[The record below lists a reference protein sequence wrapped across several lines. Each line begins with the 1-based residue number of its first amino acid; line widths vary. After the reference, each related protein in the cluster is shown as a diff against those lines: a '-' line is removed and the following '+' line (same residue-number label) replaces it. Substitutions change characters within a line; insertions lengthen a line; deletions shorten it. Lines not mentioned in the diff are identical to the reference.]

1 MMLSTDVGMDYRTS
15 IRDRLTEKKSELV
28 STESSLKKY
37 VGDVRRR
44 RPLMG
49 RLGPSVK
56 RIPAGLRLGPKVVPS
71 PSPPKHENNE
81 SEVRGRDEEEEEEE
95 EELVEDPPVKK
106 SRVIVVNESKMSR
119 DEALEAKKK
128 DTRETQ
134 RNKRMFGNLMGT
146 LQKFKREETR
156 VLSSTREAKKREV
169 EKKIEDRSEKEREDA
184 RRQKT
189 ELLAERS
196 RKQKEIRLLQIQMKR
211 VEEFEVWETS
221 KRRQMGFIR
230 TKTGPPLF
238 YLPKVHNDQSM
249 TALEETM
256 DTIEEE
262 IKLTKSKFEEDL
274 LKMEH
279 SKPQSVNGSNIEH
292 NGKQVIEEEK
302 TIKIVVD
309 NKDAVANVCHRVPN
323 ENKHPIVINIDE
335 VHAHSEKE
343 NGQDS
348 AIKTEKT
355 EKNEDAPIKSKSDPS
370 LKVGVKRQLDKSRV
384 TLAPKVEANEKVS
397 DHIDAAKKKDKTKS
411 LKDEKYIHE
420 HLEKPR
426 EKSPLPPKQ
435 PDSLKNHQQEE
446 KRI

>member
-1 MMLSTDVGMDYRTS
+1 
-15 IRDRLTEKKSELV
+15 
-28 STESSLKKY
+28 
-37 VGDVRRR
+37 
-44 RPLMG
+44 
-49 RLGPSVK
+49 
-56 RIPAGLRLGPKVVPS
+56 
-71 PSPPKHENNE
+71 
-81 SEVRGRDEEEEEEE
+81 
-95 EELVEDPPVKK
+95 
-106 SRVIVVNESKMSR
+106 MSR

-279 SKPQSVNGSNIEH
+279 RLDSEGSMSEDDDEEFAEKPKSIISKPQSVNGSNIEH

-355 EKNEDAPIKSKSDPS
+355 EDAPIKSKSDPS

-446 KRI
+446 KESKKFTDAKKRSSKVNERPSRSSKNVKQSKPKGRSSSSTSYSSSSSSSSYTSSSSDSSSSDDEEKNRRSKKNTKKVSNTKKRRRRSHSSSSR